1 MKKKKKFPSQI
12 KYEKEHPL
20 ISFRVK
26 RDEYE
31 KIQQLADKSRKS
43 KSVLVRMVLLGLE
56 KDFSATYKSIQE
68 TKKQELKDIW
78 YKKGHDVGYTESKN
92 DWTIRVKCRGC
103 KKEAYIQ
110 PNSYEHKKIQKIM
123 DGYQI
128 HEICPLS

>member
-43 KSVLVRMVLLGLE
+43 KSALVRMALLLLE

-68 TKKQELKDIW
+68 TKKQELKASGT
-78 YKKGHDVGYTESKN
+78 K
-92 DWTIRVKCRGC
+92 RVMMLAILRVRMIG
-103 KKEAYIQ
+103 
-110 PNSYEHKKIQKIM
+110 
-123 DGYQI
+123 
-128 HEICPLS
+128 LSG